1 MSREDVIAVG
11 VRLFAV
17 YGAFTVLRNVPA
29 VAQMWSI
36 PDGAAWT
43 AFYVTALF
51 VGALICV
58 LLWFFPLS
66 IARKLLPVMREP
78 RSEASIGEPV
88 ALSLGLALIGVWL
101 FAYASTDAVYW
112 FTYVVLSKQLMQ
124 GVDVPM
130 EWTHEQIAN
139 VVATL
144 VQLSLSLWLI
154 FGSAGLRR
162 LIYRFRYGEA

>member
-1 MSREDVIAVG
+1 MSREDVVAVG

-17 YGAFTVLRNVPA
+17 FGFFTVLRNMPA

-36 PDGAAWT
+36 PESATWT
-43 AFYVTALF
+43 AFYGTALLG
-51 VGALICV
+51 GALICV

-66 IARKLLPVMREP
+66 IARKILPVMREP
-78 RSEASIGEPV
+78 RSEEAIGTPV
-88 ALSLGLALIGVWL
+88 ALSLGLTLIGVWL
-101 FAYASTDAVYW
+101 LAYAVPDAIYW
-112 FTYVVLSKQLMQ
+112 LTYVVLSKQLMQ

-139 VVATL
+139 MVATL
-144 VQLSLSLWLI
+144 VQLSLSFWLI

-162 LIYRFRYGEA
+162 LIYRFRYGET